1 MAAAAVA
8 VLSPADIQ
16 SEWPPPST
24 TCACTWLL
32 IVVDGCESV
41 WSLVEYLRASAR
53 RGGAAAADDSG
64 RCPGCRI
71 GGVLRGD
78 SLFSADGAAGIV
90 WGWWLT
96 GWLIGG
102 ASPRCVC
109 VCVGLSPFGELCATL
124 VRVVGRKAYFT
135 ATRSNSWLAGWSRIM
150 CGGCW

>member
-1 MAAAAVA
+1 MN
-8 VLSPADIQ
+8 LSGL
-16 SEWPPPST
+16 
-24 TCACTWLL
+24 WLN
-32 IVVDGCESV
+32 ICGRVHGAE
-41 WSLVEYLRASAR
+41 
-53 RGGAAAADDSG
+53 AAAADDSG

-109 VCVGLSPFGELCATL
+109 AWGCLLLESCVRRWCALLVGKLLLPQLAPTL
-124 VRVVGRKAYFT
+124 GWLVEDHVWWLLVVGWPARGLYALGGRSRSGKAADSFRQIDDFF
-135 ATRSNSWLAGWSRIM
+135 AI
-150 CGGCW
+150 